1 MLKKE
6 TYNNFSCMDHLM
18 QIKCLKE
25 ERFLHNTKSQCL
37 PNILHCSDLYVP
49 TNEIRRILLWLQ
61 VPWNLLYEA
70 DQEEEGSFHDTI
82 QVGGTHQVENLVFL
96 VFLFALHRNTNS
108 DLSRQLGFL
117 LGTKGAIFFQFSLR
131 HFLR

>member
-1 MLKKE
+1 MYGPPDADQVSKGGEVPKQYKI
-6 TYNNFSCMDHLM
+6 TISAKYS
-18 QIKCLKE
+18 
-25 ERFLHNTKSQCL
+25 SY
-37 PNILHCSDLYVP
+37 CSDLYVP

-96 VFLFALHRNTNS
+96 VVST
-108 DLSRQLGFL
+108 
-117 LGTKGAIFFQFSLR
+117 FSAAS
-131 HFLR
+131 

>member
-1 MLKKE
+1 MYGPPDADQVSKGGEVPTQYKITISANL
-6 TYNNFSCMDHLM
+6 TV
-18 QIKCLKE
+18 
-25 ERFLHNTKSQCL
+25 

-96 VFLFALHRNTNS
+96 VVSTFAAAS
-108 DLSRQLGFL
+108 
-117 LGTKGAIFFQFSLR
+117 
-131 HFLR
+131 